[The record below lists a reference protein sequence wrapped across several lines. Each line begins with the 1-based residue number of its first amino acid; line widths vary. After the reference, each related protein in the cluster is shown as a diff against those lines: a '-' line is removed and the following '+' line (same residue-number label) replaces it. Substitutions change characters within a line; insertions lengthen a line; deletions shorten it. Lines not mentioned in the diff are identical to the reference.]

1 MTAPELLF
9 LPDAREELERLL
21 VTVGLA
27 ITSINQRRPL
37 ADPIENEILTAL
49 RDITERIRQ
58 VIQDII
64 DHPWEIN

>member
-9 LPDAREELERLL
+9 LPDTREELERLL

-49 RDITERIRQ
+49 GDITERIRQ

-64 DHPWEIN
+64 DHP

>member
-64 DHPWEIN
+64 DHP

>member
-49 RDITERIRQ
+49 RDITERVRQ

-64 DHPWEIN
+64 DHP

>member
-1 MTAPELLF
+1 MTAPDLLF

-37 ADPIENEILTAL
+37 ADPTENLILTAL
-49 RDITERIRQ
+49 IDITERIRQ
-58 VIQDII
+58 IIQDLI
-64 DHPWEIN
+64 DHP

>member
-9 LPDAREELERLL
+9 LPDTREELERLL

-49 RDITERIRQ
+49 RDITERVRQ

-64 DHPWEIN
+64 DHP

>member
-9 LPDAREELERLL
+9 LPDTREELERLL

-27 ITSINQRRPL
+27 ITSINQRRSL

-49 RDITERIRQ
+49 RDITERVRQ

-64 DHPWEIN
+64 DHP

>member
-1 MTAPELLF
+1 MTAPVLLF

-27 ITSINQRRPL
+27 ITSINQRTPL

-64 DHPWEIN
+64 DHP